1 MEWRNK
7 ISQLVRIINTC
18 IKQKRCIIYIVAAV
32 ALQAQFCECEE
43 LLPGRAVRLAPVR
56 AWQVLF
62 VFTNLLCKGLGECV
76 IMKGEKEMTEI
87 KFENLQISNDYM
99 FKEVMKSNKGLCKI
113 LVGSIMQQ
121 EIEDI
126 FYIETEKTL
135 QPYYDSRGIRLDV
148 ILADEN
154 HTRYNLE
161 MQARNVISKA
171 GVALLPKRTRY
182 YQSVIDMDMLKKG
195 QDFDQLNPLVLIFIC
210 TFDFYNEGRYIYTFK
225 SRCLE
230 NLELE
235 LANDVTVKLVNA
247 KGKHGKVNTLLKNF
261 LQYVMTNKPVDDF
274 TKDVERQVWAVKN
287 DKKAREEY
295 MVLQAKIREHEI
307 VAFEAG
313 EAKGRAEGLAAGEA
327 QGEANQIIAMVERKM
342 KAKNMTCEEAMDDL
356 DCTTKERQAYYDYIN
371 KNK

>member
-1 MEWRNK
+1 
-7 ISQLVRIINTC
+7 
-18 IKQKRCIIYIVAAV
+18 
-32 ALQAQFCECEE
+32 
-43 LLPGRAVRLAPVR
+43 
-56 AWQVLF
+56 
-62 VFTNLLCKGLGECV
+62 
-76 IMKGEKEMTEI
+76 
-87 KFENLQISNDYM
+87 
-99 FKEVMKSNKGLCKI
+99 
-113 LVGSIMQQ
+113 MQQ

-126 FYIETEKTL
+126 VYIDTEKTL

-148 ILADEN
+148 ILADEH

-161 MQARNVISKA
+161 MQARNVI
-171 GVALLPKRTRY
+171 GDTGEALLPKRTRY

-210 TFDFYNEGRYIYTFK
+210 TFDFYKEGRYVYTFK

-247 KGKHGKVNTLLKNF
+247 KGNQGQINDLLKNF

-313 EAKGRAEGLAAGEA
+313 EAQGHAAGLAEGLAAGEA
-327 QGEANQIIAMVERKM
+327 QGEANQIVAMVERKM
-342 KAKNMTCEEAMDDL
+342 KFKNMTCEEAMDDL
-356 DCTTKERQAYYDYIN
+356 DCTPKERQAYYDYVA
-371 KNK
+371 KSK

>member
-1 MEWRNK
+1 MSETR
-7 ISQLVRIINTC
+7 
-18 IKQKRCIIYIVAAV
+18 
-32 ALQAQFCECEE
+32 
-43 LLPGRAVRLAPVR
+43 
-56 AWQVLF
+56 
-62 VFTNLLCKGLGECV
+62 
-76 IMKGEKEMTEI
+76 
-87 KFENLQISNDYM
+87 FEDLQISNDFM
-99 FKEVMKSNKGLCKI
+99 FKEVMKSNKGLCKR

-121 EIEDI
+121 DIEDI
-126 FYIETEKTL
+126 VYIDTEKTL

-148 ILADEN
+148 ILADDN

-195 QDFDQLNPLVLIFIC
+195 ENFDQLNPLVLIFIC
-210 TFDFYNEGRYIYTFK
+210 TFDFYKEGRYVYTFK

-247 KGKHGKVNTLLKNF
+247 KGKQGQVNDLLKNF
-261 LQYVMTNKPVDDF
+261 LEYVMTNKPVDDF

-307 VAFEAG
+307 IAFEAG
-313 EAKGRAEGLAAGEA
+313 EAKKSRETALEMLKDGEPLTKIMKYSKLAKEDILLLAKENGIEA
-327 QGEANQIIAMVERKM
+327 VVA
-342 KAKNMTCEEAMDDL
+342 
-356 DCTTKERQAYYDYIN
+356 
-371 KNK
+371 

>member
-1 MEWRNK
+1 MSETR
-7 ISQLVRIINTC
+7 
-18 IKQKRCIIYIVAAV
+18 
-32 ALQAQFCECEE
+32 
-43 LLPGRAVRLAPVR
+43 
-56 AWQVLF
+56 
-62 VFTNLLCKGLGECV
+62 
-76 IMKGEKEMTEI
+76 
-87 KFENLQISNDYM
+87 FEDLQISNDFM
-99 FKEVMKSNKGLCKI
+99 FKEVMKSNKGLCKR

-121 EIEDI
+121 DIEDI
-126 FYIETEKTL
+126 VYIDTEKTL

-148 ILADEN
+148 ILADDN

-195 QDFDQLNPLVLIFIC
+195 ENFDQLNPLVLIFIC
-210 TFDFYNEGRYIYTFK
+210 TFDFYKEGRYVYTFK

-247 KGKHGKVNTLLKNF
+247 KGKQGQVNDLLKNF
-261 LQYVMTNKPVDDF
+261 LEYVMTNKPVDDF

-307 VAFEAG
+307 IAFEAG
-313 EAKGRAEGLAAGEA
+313 EAQGHAAGLAEGEAKKSRETALEMLKDGEPLTKIMKYSKLAKED
-327 QGEANQIIAMVERKM
+327 ILLL
-342 KAKNMTCEEAMDDL
+342 AKENGIETVVA
-356 DCTTKERQAYYDYIN
+356 
-371 KNK
+371 

>member
-1 MEWRNK
+1 MSE
-7 ISQLVRIINTC
+7 T
-18 IKQKRCIIYIVAAV
+18 
-32 ALQAQFCECEE
+32 
-43 LLPGRAVRLAPVR
+43 
-56 AWQVLF
+56 
-62 VFTNLLCKGLGECV
+62 
-76 IMKGEKEMTEI
+76 
-87 KFENLQISNDYM
+87 KFEDLTISSDFM
-99 FKEVMKSNKGLCKI
+99 FKEVMKSNKGLCKR

-121 EIEDI
+121 DIEDI
-126 FYIETEKTL
+126 VYIETEKTL

-182 YQSVIDMDMLKKG
+182 YQSVIDMDMLKQG
-195 QDFDQLNPLVLIFIC
+195 ENFDQLNPLVLIFIC
-210 TFDFYNEGRYIYTFK
+210 TFDFYKEGRYVYTFK

-247 KGKHGKVNTLLKNF
+247 KGKQGQVNDLLKNF
-261 LQYVMTNKPVDDF
+261 LEYVMTNKPVDDF

-307 VAFEAG
+307 VAYE
-313 EAKGRAEGLAAGEA
+313 AGEA
-327 QGEANQIIAMVERKM
+327 QGHAAGLAEGEAKKSRETAIKM
-342 KAKNMTCEEAMDDL
+342 LKKQKPLSEIKEFTDMSEEEIVRLANENGLEVIDG
-356 DCTTKERQAYYDYIN
+356 
-371 KNK
+371 

>member
-1 MEWRNK
+1 MSETR
-7 ISQLVRIINTC
+7 
-18 IKQKRCIIYIVAAV
+18 
-32 ALQAQFCECEE
+32 
-43 LLPGRAVRLAPVR
+43 
-56 AWQVLF
+56 
-62 VFTNLLCKGLGECV
+62 
-76 IMKGEKEMTEI
+76 
-87 KFENLQISNDYM
+87 FEDLQISNDFM
-99 FKEVMKSNKGLCKI
+99 FKEVMKSNKGLCKR

-121 EIEDI
+121 DIEDI
-126 FYIETEKTL
+126 VYIDTEKTL

-148 ILADEN
+148 ILADDN

-195 QDFDQLNPLVLIFIC
+195 ENFDQLNPLVLIFIC
-210 TFDFYNEGRYIYTFK
+210 TFDFYKEGRYVYTFK

-247 KGKHGKVNTLLKNF
+247 KGKQGQVNDLLKNF
-261 LQYVMTNKPVDDF
+261 LEYVMTNKPVDDF

-307 VAFEAG
+307 IAFEAG
-313 EAKGRAEGLAAGEA
+313 EAKKSRETALEMLKDGEPLTKIMKYSKLAKED
-327 QGEANQIIAMVERKM
+327 ILLL
-342 KAKNMTCEEAMDDL
+342 AKENGIETVVA
-356 DCTTKERQAYYDYIN
+356 
-371 KNK
+371 

>member
-1 MEWRNK
+1 MSE
-7 ISQLVRIINTC
+7 T
-18 IKQKRCIIYIVAAV
+18 
-32 ALQAQFCECEE
+32 
-43 LLPGRAVRLAPVR
+43 
-56 AWQVLF
+56 
-62 VFTNLLCKGLGECV
+62 
-76 IMKGEKEMTEI
+76 
-87 KFENLQISNDYM
+87 KFEDLTISNDFM
-99 FKEVMKSNKGLCKI
+99 FKEVMKSNKGLCKR

-121 EIEDI
+121 DIEDI
-126 FYIETEKTL
+126 VYIDTEKTL

-148 ILADEN
+148 ILADDN

-195 QDFDQLNPLVLIFIC
+195 ENFDQLNPLVLIFIC
-210 TFDFYNEGRYIYTFK
+210 TFDFYKEGRYVYTFK

-247 KGKHGKVNTLLKNF
+247 KGKQGQVNDLLKNF
-261 LQYVMTNKPVDDF
+261 LQYVMTNEPVDDF
-274 TKDVERQVWAVKN
+274 TEDVERQVWAVKN

-307 VAFEAG
+307 VAYE
-313 EAKGRAEGLAAGEA
+313 AGEA
-327 QGEANQIIAMVERKM
+327 QGHAAGLAEGEAKKSRETAIKM
-342 KAKNMTCEEAMDDL
+342 LKKQKPLSEIKEFTDMSEEEIVRLAKENGLEVIDG
-356 DCTTKERQAYYDYIN
+356 
-371 KNK
+371 

>member
-1 MEWRNK
+1 
-7 ISQLVRIINTC
+7 
-18 IKQKRCIIYIVAAV
+18 
-32 ALQAQFCECEE
+32 
-43 LLPGRAVRLAPVR
+43 
-56 AWQVLF
+56 
-62 VFTNLLCKGLGECV
+62 
-76 IMKGEKEMTEI
+76 MTETR
-87 KFENLQISNDYM
+87 FEDLKISNDFM
-99 FKEVMKSNKGLCKI
+99 FKEVMKSNKELCKR

-126 FYIETEKTL
+126 VYIDTENTM

-210 TFDFYNEGRYIYTFK
+210 TFDFYKEGRYVYTFK

-247 KGKHGKVNTLLKNF
+247 KGNQGQINDLLKNF

-313 EAKGRAEGLAAGEA
+313 EA
-327 QGEANQIIAMVERKM
+327 QGEANQIVAMVERKM
-342 KAKNMTCEEAMDDL
+342 KFKNMTCEEAMDDL
-356 DCTTKERQAYYDYIN
+356 DCTPKERQAYYDYVA
-371 KNK
+371 KSK

>member
-1 MEWRNK
+1 MSE
-7 ISQLVRIINTC
+7 T
-18 IKQKRCIIYIVAAV
+18 
-32 ALQAQFCECEE
+32 
-43 LLPGRAVRLAPVR
+43 
-56 AWQVLF
+56 
-62 VFTNLLCKGLGECV
+62 
-76 IMKGEKEMTEI
+76 
-87 KFENLQISNDYM
+87 KFEDLKISNDFM
-99 FKEVMKSNKGLCKI
+99 FKEVMKSNKGLCKR

-121 EIEDI
+121 DIEDI
-126 FYIETEKTL
+126 VYIETEKTL

-195 QDFDQLNPLVLIFIC
+195 ENFDQLNPLVLIFIC
-210 TFDFYNEGRYIYTFK
+210 TFDFYKEGRYVYTFK

-247 KGKHGKVNTLLKNF
+247 KGKQGQVNDLLKNF
-261 LQYVMTNKPVDDF
+261 LEYVMTNKPVDDF
-274 TKDVERQVWAVKN
+274 TKDVERQVCAVKN

-313 EAKGRAEGLAAGEA
+313 EAQGHAAGLAEGEAKGRADGLAEGEA
-327 QGEANQIIAMVERKM
+327 KKSRETALEMLKDGEPLTKIM
-342 KAKNMTCEEAMDDL
+342 KYSKLAKEDILLLA
-356 DCTTKERQAYYDYIN
+356 KENGIETVVA
-371 KNK
+371 

>member
-1 MEWRNK
+1 MSE
-7 ISQLVRIINTC
+7 T
-18 IKQKRCIIYIVAAV
+18 
-32 ALQAQFCECEE
+32 
-43 LLPGRAVRLAPVR
+43 
-56 AWQVLF
+56 
-62 VFTNLLCKGLGECV
+62 
-76 IMKGEKEMTEI
+76 
-87 KFENLQISNDYM
+87 KFEDLKISNDFM
-99 FKEVMKSNKGLCKI
+99 FKEVMKSNKGLCKR

-121 EIEDI
+121 DIEDI
-126 FYIETEKTL
+126 VYIDTEKTL

-148 ILADEN
+148 ILADDN

-195 QDFDQLNPLVLIFIC
+195 ENFDQLNPLVLIFIC
-210 TFDFYNEGRYIYTFK
+210 TFDFYKEGRYVYTFK

-247 KGKHGKVNTLLKNF
+247 KGKQGQVNDLLKNF
-261 LQYVMTNKPVDDF
+261 LEYVMTNKPVDDF

-307 VAFEAG
+307 IAFEAG
-313 EAKGRAEGLAAGEA
+313 EAQGHAAGLAEGEAKGRADGLAEGEA
-327 QGEANQIIAMVERKM
+327 KKSRETALEMLKDGEPLTKIM
-342 KAKNMTCEEAMDDL
+342 KYSKLAKEDILLLAKENGIEAVV
-356 DCTTKERQAYYDYIN
+356 A
-371 KNK
+371 

>member
-1 MEWRNK
+1 MSE
-7 ISQLVRIINTC
+7 T
-18 IKQKRCIIYIVAAV
+18 
-32 ALQAQFCECEE
+32 
-43 LLPGRAVRLAPVR
+43 
-56 AWQVLF
+56 
-62 VFTNLLCKGLGECV
+62 
-76 IMKGEKEMTEI
+76 
-87 KFENLQISNDYM
+87 KFEDLKISNDFM
-99 FKEVMKSNKGLCKI
+99 FKEVMKSNKGLCKR

-121 EIEDI
+121 DIEDI
-126 FYIETEKTL
+126 VYIDTEKTL

-195 QDFDQLNPLVLIFIC
+195 ENFDQLNPLVLIFIC
-210 TFDFYNEGRYIYTFK
+210 TFDFYKEGRYVYTFK

-247 KGKHGKVNTLLKNF
+247 KGKHGQVNTLLKNF
-261 LQYVMTNKPVDDF
+261 LRYVMTNEPVDDF
-274 TKDVERQVWAVKN
+274 TEDVERQVWAVKN

-307 VAFEAG
+307 VAYE
-313 EAKGRAEGLAAGEA
+313 AGEA
-327 QGEANQIIAMVERKM
+327 QGHAAGLAEGLAEGEAKKSRETAIKM
-342 KAKNMTCEEAMDDL
+342 LKKHKPLSEIKEFTDMSEEEIVRLANENGLEVIDG
-356 DCTTKERQAYYDYIN
+356 
-371 KNK
+371 

>member
-1 MEWRNK
+1 MSE
-7 ISQLVRIINTC
+7 T
-18 IKQKRCIIYIVAAV
+18 
-32 ALQAQFCECEE
+32 
-43 LLPGRAVRLAPVR
+43 
-56 AWQVLF
+56 
-62 VFTNLLCKGLGECV
+62 
-76 IMKGEKEMTEI
+76 
-87 KFENLQISNDYM
+87 KFEDLKISNDFM
-99 FKEVMKSNKGLCKI
+99 FKEVMKSNKGLCKR

-121 EIEDI
+121 DIEDI
-126 FYIETEKTL
+126 VYIETEKTQ

-182 YQSVIDMDMLKKG
+182 YQSVIDMDMLKQG
-195 QDFDQLNPLVLIFIC
+195 ENFDQLNPLVLIFIC
-210 TFDFYNEGRYIYTFK
+210 TFDFYKEGRYVYTFK

-247 KGKHGKVNTLLKNF
+247 KGKQGQVNTLLKNF
-261 LQYVMTNKPVDDF
+261 LQYVMTNEPVDDF
-274 TKDVERQVWAVKN
+274 TEDVERQVWAVKN

-307 VAFEAG
+307 VAYE
-313 EAKGRAEGLAAGEA
+313 AGEA
-327 QGEANQIIAMVERKM
+327 QGEAKKSRETAIEMLKDGEPLTKIMKYSKLPEEDIVSLAKENGVEVVRG
-342 KAKNMTCEEAMDDL
+342 
-356 DCTTKERQAYYDYIN
+356 
-371 KNK
+371 

>member
-1 MEWRNK
+1 MMSE
-7 ISQLVRIINTC
+7 T
-18 IKQKRCIIYIVAAV
+18 
-32 ALQAQFCECEE
+32 
-43 LLPGRAVRLAPVR
+43 
-56 AWQVLF
+56 
-62 VFTNLLCKGLGECV
+62 
-76 IMKGEKEMTEI
+76 
-87 KFENLQISNDYM
+87 KFEDLKISNDFM
-99 FKEVMKSNKGLCKI
+99 FKEVMKSNKGLCKR

-121 EIEDI
+121 DIEDI
-126 FYIETEKTL
+126 VYIETEKTL

-182 YQSVIDMDMLKKG
+182 YQSVIDMDMLKQG
-195 QDFDQLNPLVLIFIC
+195 ENFDQLNPLVLIFIC
-210 TFDFYNEGRYIYTFK
+210 TFDFYKEGRYVYTFK

-247 KGKHGKVNTLLKNF
+247 KGKHGQVNTLLKNF
-261 LQYVMTNKPVDDF
+261 LRYVMTNEPVDDF
-274 TKDVERQVWAVKN
+274 TEDVERQVWAVKN

-295 MVLQAKIREHEI
+295 MVLQAELRDTEI

-313 EAKGRAEGLAAGEA
+313 EAKGHAAGLAEGREEGIAQGLAEGEA
-327 QGEANQIIAMVERKM
+327 KKSRETAIEMLKDGEPLTKIM
-342 KAKNMTCEEAMDDL
+342 KYSKLGQEDILLLARENGLEVIDE
-356 DCTTKERQAYYDYIN
+356 
-371 KNK
+371 

>member
-1 MEWRNK
+1 MSE
-7 ISQLVRIINTC
+7 T
-18 IKQKRCIIYIVAAV
+18 
-32 ALQAQFCECEE
+32 
-43 LLPGRAVRLAPVR
+43 
-56 AWQVLF
+56 
-62 VFTNLLCKGLGECV
+62 
-76 IMKGEKEMTEI
+76 
-87 KFENLQISNDYM
+87 KFEDLTISNDFM
-99 FKEVMKSNKGLCKI
+99 FKEVMKSNKGLCKR

-121 EIEDI
+121 DIEDI
-126 FYIETEKTL
+126 VYIDTEKTL

-148 ILADEN
+148 ILADDN

-195 QDFDQLNPLVLIFIC
+195 ENFDQLNPLVLIFIC
-210 TFDFYNEGRYIYTFK
+210 TFDFYKEGRYVYTFK

-247 KGKHGKVNTLLKNF
+247 KGKQGQVNDLLKNF
-261 LQYVMTNKPVDDF
+261 LEYVMTNKPVDDF

-307 VAFEAG
+307 IAFEAG
-313 EAKGRAEGLAAGEA
+313 EAKKSRETALEMLKDGEPLTKIMKYSKLAKEDILLLAKENGIEA
-327 QGEANQIIAMVERKM
+327 VVA
-342 KAKNMTCEEAMDDL
+342 
-356 DCTTKERQAYYDYIN
+356 
-371 KNK
+371 

>member
-1 MEWRNK
+1 MSETR
-7 ISQLVRIINTC
+7 
-18 IKQKRCIIYIVAAV
+18 
-32 ALQAQFCECEE
+32 
-43 LLPGRAVRLAPVR
+43 
-56 AWQVLF
+56 
-62 VFTNLLCKGLGECV
+62 
-76 IMKGEKEMTEI
+76 
-87 KFENLQISNDYM
+87 FEDLQISNDFM
-99 FKEVMKSNKGLCKI
+99 FKEVMKSNKELCKR

-121 EIEDI
+121 DIEDI
-126 FYIETEKTL
+126 VYIETEKTL

-148 ILADEN
+148 ILADDN

-195 QDFDQLNPLVLIFIC
+195 ENFDQLNPLVLIFIC
-210 TFDFYNEGRYIYTFK
+210 TFDFYKEGRYVYTFK

-247 KGKHGKVNTLLKNF
+247 KGKQGQVNDLLKNF
-261 LQYVMTNKPVDDF
+261 LEYVMTNKPVDDF

-307 VAFEAG
+307 IAFEAG
-313 EAKGRAEGLAAGEA
+313 EAKKSRETALEMLKDGEPLTKIMKYSKLAKED
-327 QGEANQIIAMVERKM
+327 ILLL
-342 KAKNMTCEEAMDDL
+342 AKENGIETVVA
-356 DCTTKERQAYYDYIN
+356 
-371 KNK
+371 